1 MPQRASLFGMCPW
14 SLAFSLR
21 PSTLTLTAIRQ
32 LLEAVL
38 LDGDGLRAD
47 YLVIDRDLHQV
58 GARRERGTA
67 EAAAATAAATLL
79 RRSRGRRRG
88 TILAS
93 GALLAGRRRV
103 GRRVLRRRLHRRC
116 GCDRLLGLA
125 GPAARCAALRCAAA
139 QVPADAV
146 QAGVLRPVD
155 RPHFTAGD
163 VRDADAHVVRVAL
176 QPVVDRRARIGI

>member
-67 EAAAATAAATLL
+67 EAAAATAAATTTTTALHLLRGRGRWAVCRLLPGLLTAAAAATLL

-93 GALLAGRRRV
+93 GALLAGRRRG
-103 GRRVLRRRLHRRC
+103 GRRGLRRR
-116 GCDRLLGLA
+116 
-125 GPAARCAALRCAAA
+125 P
-139 QVPADAV
+139 
-146 QAGVLRPVD
+146 
-155 RPHFTAGD
+155 
-163 VRDADAHVVRVAL
+163 
-176 QPVVDRRARIGI
+176 